1 MHKLLHLSSQFKALV
16 IIIGLLKMN
25 SKNEVVN

>member
-1 MHKLLHLSSQFKALV
+1 VYKLLYLSSQFKTLV

-25 SKNEVVN
+25 SKYEVVN